1 MVLLFLEGV
10 ESGFDGLVKVL
21 LRNEEKFAWKFLYFV
36 LLFNLFCFVDVFVDD
51 IGVVDEVKFWLVDRN
66 ELMKFEWL
74 LEVRGLG
81 VVEVDFLLVLDV
93 LFSENWGV
101 NDDIGLDDGN
111 MWVVGCLKDVVVLLG
126 EVGGGVVIVVYV
138 IIDLDWLLLFV
149 VGVVDWNIYLR

>member
-66 ELMKFEWL
+66 ELIKFEWL
-74 LEVRGLG
+74 LEERGLG

-101 NDDIGLDDGN
+101 NDDIG
-111 MWVVGCLKDVVVLLG
+111 
-126 EVGGGVVIVVYV
+126 
-138 IIDLDWLLLFV
+138 
-149 VGVVDWNIYLR
+149 